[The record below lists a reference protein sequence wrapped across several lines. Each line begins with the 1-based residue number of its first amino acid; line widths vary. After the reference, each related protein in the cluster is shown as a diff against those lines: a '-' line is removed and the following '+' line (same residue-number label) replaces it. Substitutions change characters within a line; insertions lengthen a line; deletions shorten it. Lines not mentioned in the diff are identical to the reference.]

1 MLTQIIFLLAL
12 VGIGIY
18 LLRSEPSARHLA
30 LRRLTVLI
38 ALLAGAV
45 VILSPGW
52 LTAVA
57 NLVGVGRGTDLLLYL
72 SILIGILGMAA
83 GAYALRGGLA
93 EGDKVLRF
101 PNATLKDG
109 QVVQTGRGAV
119 AAVVAEK

>member
-30 LRRLTVLI
+30 LRRLTVLV

-72 SILIGILGMAA
+72 AILVGILYVISDYKKTVVLNRTQTELARA
-83 GAYALRGGLA
+83 VTLA
-93 EGDKVLRF
+93 EARLEDRLREERASR
-101 PNATLKDG
+101 P
-109 QVVQTGRGAV
+109 
-119 AAVVAEK
+119 